1 MARRELV
8 NALEH
13 RQRRLDETKR
23 KVLLERREID
33 RRTSIVARQKRFD
46 LGGAR
51 EASIILPVVERLL
64 AQMIARHQQAPAA
77 RIPECECEHAAKVLE
92 EPIAVALIER
102 DDDFAIAVREEDM
115 SASLEIAPELSIVVD
130 LAIGDE
136 ADRTVVAAQR
146 LCAAPQVDDRKP
158 PMTQC
163 RELIVIDTL
172 AVGASMSERI
182 EHAAYRCFAA
192 GTIIG
197 EKRCDTAHGGA
208 RGWGL
213 GDGVTARA
221 RSACDISGLRRRGD
235 CAAPRGS
242 SCAFGDHIFENLL
255 VARGARI
262 DEKLLHALAIPCSVS
277 TSRVR
282 IGIQREQRFFEAL
295 LVVQWNDVARFAG
308 REKIGLT
315 ATVITDDR

>member
-1 MARRELV
+1 QMEPQGLFDLCLELIDQLFFGSDPFRRVSERPIAPHRGLSAVLDREEMARRELV

-146 LCAAPQVDDRKP
+146 LCAAPQV
-158 PMTQC
+158 
-163 RELIVIDTL
+163 
-172 AVGASMSERI
+172 
-182 EHAAYRCFAA
+182 
-192 GTIIG
+192 
-197 EKRCDTAHGGA
+197 
-208 RGWGL
+208 
-213 GDGVTARA
+213 
-221 RSACDISGLRRRGD
+221 
-235 CAAPRGS
+235 
-242 SCAFGDHIFENLL
+242 
-255 VARGARI
+255 
-262 DEKLLHALAIPCSVS
+262 
-277 TSRVR
+277 
-282 IGIQREQRFFEAL
+282 
-295 LVVQWNDVARFAG
+295 
-308 REKIGLT
+308 
-315 ATVITDDR
+315 